1 MSLRQYASQGT
12 YEGGALSCC
21 SIALHWALA
30 CIHGMCEP
38 VCDAVSMKTIFDTGI
53 KFHTIVSRRLCT
65 EMIRIDEI
73 IADFGMPR
81 NTKTQEFY
89 LYTSN
94 DELEHVDESG
104 VVLHLRK
111 FLAKMSP
118 LTAVLITAN
127 SHTTALF
134 YDTNFKCY
142 HFDSMPSSV
151 TPLHE
156 CQVMQSVCKAH
167 RMTDNSEAYAVILK
181 KRN

>member
-1 MSLRQYASQGT
+1 MSVVRYASQKT

-30 CIHGMCEP
+30 CIHEMCEP
-38 VCDAVSMKTIFDTGI
+38 VCDTVSMKTIFETGV
-53 KFHTIVSRRLCT
+53 KFHIIVSGRLCT
-65 EMIRIDEI
+65 KMVRIDEI

-81 NTKTQEFY
+81 NTTTQEFY

-94 DELEHVDESG
+94 DELDHVDESG
-104 VVLHLRK
+104 FVVHLRK
-111 FLAKMSP
+111 FLTKMRP

-134 YDTNFKCY
+134 YDTQSKCY

-151 TPLHE
+151 TPLHNS
-156 CQVMQSVCKAH
+156 QVMQSVYKAH
-167 RMTDNSEAYAVILK
+167 RMTDNAEAYAVILK
-181 KRN
+181 KTN